1 MPGMSDEP
9 VFAISVV
16 ARMVGLHAQTL
27 RMYERM
33 GLVEPARSAGNVR
46 RYSQA
51 DVERLRQ
58 VVRMVEEL
66 GVNLAG
72 AQVAL
77 GLLRQIE
84 ELRVELD
91 TTRAALAASDAEVER
106 VRAGMREMQALA
118 RRVQEEFLKTQGSRQ
133 RGQREAEELA
143 EE

>member
-1 MPGMSDEP
+1 MAGTPDREP
-9 VFAISVV
+9 LFAISVV
-16 ARMVGLHAQTL
+16 ARLVGLHAQTL

-58 VVRMVEEL
+58 VIRMVEDL

-84 ELRVELD
+84 ELRLELD
-91 TTRAALAASDAEVER
+91 ATRAALVAATDGR
-106 VRAGMREMQALA
+106 P
-118 RRVQEEFLKTQGSRQ
+118 Q
-133 RGQREAEELA
+133 R
-143 EE
+143 

>member
-16 ARMVGLHAQTL
+16 ARLVGLHAQTL

-58 VVRMVEEL
+58 VVRMVEDL

-84 ELRVELD
+84 ELRAELD
-91 TTRAALAASDAEVER
+91 KTRAALAEATDSR
-106 VRAGMREMQALA
+106 P
-118 RRVQEEFLKTQGSRQ
+118 RR
-133 RGQREAEELA
+133 
-143 EE
+143 

>member
-16 ARMVGLHAQTL
+16 ARLVGLHAQTL

>member
-1 MPGMSDEP
+1 MPGVSDEP

-16 ARMVGLHAQTL
+16 ARLVGLHAQTL

-84 ELRVELD
+84 ELRTELD
-91 TTRAALAASDAEVER
+91 ETRKALTASDAEVER
-106 VRAGMREMQALA
+106 VRAGMRELQTLTK
-118 RRVQEEFLKTQGSRQ
+118 RVQEEFLKTQGSRH
-133 RGQREAEELA
+133 RDRREFEKLTED
-143 EE
+143 

>member
-1 MPGMSDEP
+1 MPGTPDREP
-9 VFAISVV
+9 LFAISVV
-16 ARMVGLHAQTL
+16 ARLVGLHAQTL

-84 ELRVELD
+84 ELRAELD
-91 TTRAALAASDAEVER
+91 ETRAALAEATDGR
-106 VRAGMREMQALA
+106 P
-118 RRVQEEFLKTQGSRQ
+118 RR
-133 RGQREAEELA
+133 
-143 EE
+143 

>member
-1 MPGMSDEP
+1 MPGTPDREP
-9 VFAISVV
+9 LFAISVV
-16 ARMVGLHAQTL
+16 ARLVGLHAQTL

-84 ELRVELD
+84 ELRAELD
-91 TTRAALAASDAEVER
+91 ETRAALAEATDGR
-106 VRAGMREMQALA
+106 P
-118 RRVQEEFLKTQGSRQ
+118 Q
-133 RGQREAEELA
+133 R
-143 EE
+143 

>member
-1 MPGMSDEP
+1 MPGTPDREP
-9 VFAISVV
+9 LFAISVV
-16 ARMVGLHAQTL
+16 ARLVGLHAQTL

-84 ELRVELD
+84 ELRAELD
-91 TTRAALAASDAEVER
+91 ETRNALVE
-106 VRAGMREMQALA
+106 A
-118 RRVQEEFLKTQGSRQ
+118 RDGRPQ
-133 RGQREAEELA
+133 R
-143 EE
+143 